1 MTIESVD
8 DRIDIITDSDSFG
21 VALFAEI
28 TDALDSDGNATIIVE
43 RNAPCIFDKSY
54 IEQGGRESF
63 FPTALVLDEDAAY
76 IQHSHRLM
84 LLGFVYEVN
93 EIRPDGTGFTLFILK
108 LLGGYLLSS
117 DDPAV
122 AGGYTRGYG
131 LNSYGSGTTAVNTAP
146 NANPDSPRL
155 AYPYTVSTLF
165 DWNIPRQQL

>member
-21 VALFAEI
+21 VALFAEVP
-28 TDALDSDGNATIIVE
+28 DALDDDGNTTVIVE

-54 IEQGGRESF
+54 IEQGGREAF

-76 IQHSHRLM
+76 IDHKHRLM

-122 AGGYTRGYG
+122 TGGYATGYG
-131 LNSYGSGTTAVNTAP
+131 LNKYGAGTVTLNTAP
-146 NANPDSPRL
+146 NADPASPRL

-165 DWNIPRQQL
+165 DWRSPRTRL